1 MCIYSI
7 FFIVKTFIQDCKPQ
21 SYKPGHPLHI
31 KILARSWLSGRKFG
45 TLALLFAAC
54 VPAVRTVLFCL
65 ASALVAAPAIA
76 ADEPANAVEPVPERI
91 EASAPPA
98 ETASAPVA
106 SAPVTA
112 SVPVSTATTPVPAP
126 LQPNQAVS
134 GDAAGRALLNT
145 LLPTGIPDRSGW
157 STDIFTA
164 FSTLKIPYTP
174 AYFCA
179 SIAVIAQESS
189 FQSDPVVPGLG
200 EIVWQ
205 EIDKR
210 IHKFGIPRL
219 VVQAAF
225 AKSSPDGRSYNERV
239 NTLKTERQMNAL
251 FEDMITELPFGPK
264 LFADDNP
271 IRTGGPMQ
279 VGVEFA
285 KGHVQVWPYPYKIQ
299 RSLRD
304 EVFTRRGSVYFG
316 TAHLLQYPASYPD
329 MIYRFADY
337 NAGRYASRS
346 AAMQVALAKI
356 SGQKLVP
363 DGYLVSYNGA
373 VPTNTVTDSQ
383 RILFSL
389 SDKLGLTRQQMLADI
404 KQERYAAFE
413 KTATFTR
420 VFALADKTASKPM
433 PRAAL
438 PQIRLISP
446 KITRK
451 LTTAWFAQRV
461 DGRYQD
467 CLTRLK

>member
-1 MCIYSI
+1 MSDRT
-7 FFIVKTFIQDCKPQ
+7 VRT
-21 SYKPGHPLHI
+21 
-31 KILARSWLSGRKFG
+31 
-45 TLALLFAAC
+45 ALLWLAATLIT
-54 VPAVRTVLFCL
+54 PRVL
-65 ASALVAAPAIA
+65 A
-76 ADEPANAVEPVPERI
+76 ADEPVMAIEPVPEPV
-91 EASAPPA
+91 EASVPQAASAVMPAPVPASLPAVAPQASAP
-98 ETASAPVA
+98 SAM
-106 SAPVTA
+106 
-112 SVPVSTATTPVPAP
+112 TPVPTPAP
-126 LQPNQAVS
+126 LQPNQAVA
-134 GDAAGRALLNT
+134 GDAAGRTLLNT
-145 LLPTGIPDRSGW
+145 LLPTGIPDRAGW

-164 FSTLKIPYTP
+164 FSTLKIPYSP
-174 AYFCA
+174 SYFCA

-189 FQSDPVVPGLG
+189 FQSDPVVPGLN
-200 EIVWQ
+200 EIVWK

-210 IHKFGIPRL
+210 IHKFGVPRL

-225 AKSSPDGRSYNERV
+225 AKTSPDGRSYNERIDA
-239 NTLKTERQMNAL
+239 LRTERQMNAL

-279 VGVEFA
+279 VGVDFA

-316 TAHLLQYPASYPD
+316 TAHLLQYPTSYPE

-346 AAMQVALAKI
+346 AAMQLALAKI
-356 SGQKLVP
+356 TGQKLTP
-363 DGYLVSYNGA
+363 DGYLMSYNGA

-383 RILFSL
+383 RALFSL
-389 SDKLGLTRQQMLADI
+389 SGKLGLSRQQMLADI
-404 KQERYAAFE
+404 RQERYAAFE
-413 KTATFTR
+413 KTATYTR
-420 VFALADKTASKPM
+420 VFALADKTAGKPL

-467 CLTRLK
+467 CLGRLDNAR